1 MHHRILT
8 FSVSKTWKWY
18 QNLFCSKSLLDYQHL
33 TNTRRLDICVY
44 ISYRFIHF
52 SLWYQSNQKFYG
64 EINILFAFYWTVA
77 EHLTDACIN
86 TDQMHIFMTTFF
98 ILLSV
103 PPMSQKW
110 LFPYICTMP
119 QIYILL
125 YWSRTHCIKKKS
137 IIFCCLLRYLF
148 NILFNIVIQILEW
161 MFFHL
166 FLFLIY

>member
-1 MHHRILT
+1 ML
-8 FSVSKTWKWY
+8 
-18 QNLFCSKSLLDYQHL
+18 NYQHF
-33 TNTRRLDICVY
+33 TNTQTLDMYVY
-44 ISYRFIHF
+44 VSYHFIHF

-86 TDQMHIFMTTFF
+86 TDQMHIFMTTFYTP
-98 ILLSV
+98 SV
-103 PPMSQKW
+103 LHMSQILVLRMYQSFLYNS
-110 LFPYICTMP
+110 LF
-119 QIYILL
+119 LL
-125 YWSRTHCIKKKS
+125 QTHCIEKKS

>member
-1 MHHRILT
+1 M
-8 FSVSKTWKWY
+8 F
-18 QNLFCSKSLLDYQHL
+18 DYQHL
-33 TNTRRLDICVY
+33 TNTRRLGICVY
-44 ISYRFIHF
+44 ISYHFIHL

-103 PPMSQKW
+103 HRTFQKCLLLVSKHVIYN
-110 LFPYICTMP
+110 LFF
-119 QIYILL
+119 
-125 YWSRTHCIKKKS
+125 WSRTHSIEKKYT
-137 IIFCCLLRYLF
+137 IFCCLLRYLF

-166 FLFLIY
+166 FRFLIY